1 MKKVKLAAEQCQL
14 QSQSHIELMQA
25 LPDPCVISK
34 WTAEVEVWERDHSC
48 TNLYY
53 VTFKDVFGGRCQVGN
68 STGGAGEYSEGRPG
82 AGRVDKPQWLFSSG
96 LLHQGR
102 TVSSLF
108 R

>member
-53 VTFKDVFGGRCQVGN
+53 VTFKDVSEADVKLAIVQEELENIVKGVPELDE
-68 STGGAGEYSEGRPG
+68 STSP
-82 AGRVDKPQWLFSSG
+82 SG
-96 LLHQGR
+96 FLALAFYIKEEQ
-102 TVSSLF
+102 
-108 R
+108 